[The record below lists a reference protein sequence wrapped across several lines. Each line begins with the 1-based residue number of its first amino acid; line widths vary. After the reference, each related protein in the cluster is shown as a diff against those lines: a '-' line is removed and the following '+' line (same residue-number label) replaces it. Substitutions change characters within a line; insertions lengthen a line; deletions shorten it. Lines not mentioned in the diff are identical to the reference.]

1 MKTLPSD
8 SRLYKSR
15 IFIKID
21 FSMEKREINLYKF
34 LYNNAKKTYAFVAT
48 SCSPEF
54 NEYVLMFPFRSR
66 LELDIH

>member
-21 FSMEKREINLYKF
+21 FSMEKRENNLYIF
-34 LYNNAKKTYAFVAT
+34 LYNNAKKTLQLHPSLNPISGGV
-48 SCSPEF
+48 E
-54 NEYVLMFPFRSR
+54 NIR
-66 LELDIH
+66 